1 MKILFATGNQ
11 NKINEA
17 KILFNELD
25 YSIEGLKIKG
35 KLPNFVEPQ
44 SNDLEVVAVSKLKQ
58 AVSLLKNNNLEE
70 YAILVEDSG
79 LFIDKFSD
87 FPGVF
92 SSFIYDSIGLSGI
105 LNLLENSTN
114 RYAEYR
120 TVTILQWK
128 NKIWKSSGI
137 CKGTI
142 SNKELGEG
150 GFGYDPIFIP
160 LEGDG
165 LTFSQMTNTE
175 KSLISHRSNSLRGL
189 LDSLKHP
196 SK

>member
-1 MKILFATGNQ
+1 M
-11 NKINEA
+11 
-17 KILFNELD
+17 
-25 YSIEGLKIKG
+25 
-35 KLPNFVEPQ
+35 
-44 SNDLEVVAVSKLKQ
+44 
-58 AVSLLKNNNLEE
+58 
-70 YAILVEDSG
+70 VEDSG

-160 LEGDG
+160 LGKKN
-165 LTFSQMTNTE
+165 TFGQIKPSQ
-175 KSLISHRSNSLRGL
+175 KYKIDHRF
-189 LDSLKHP
+189 KAF
-196 SK
+196 KKIKKFF

>member
-79 LFIDKFSD
+79 
-87 FPGVF
+87 
-92 SSFIYDSIGLSGI
+92 FIY
-105 LNLLENSTN
+105 
-114 RYAEYR
+114 
-120 TVTILQWK
+120 
-128 NKIWKSSGI
+128 
-137 CKGTI
+137 
-142 SNKELGEG
+142 
-150 GFGYDPIFIP
+150 
-160 LEGDG
+160 
-165 LTFSQMTNTE
+165 
-175 KSLISHRSNSLRGL
+175 
-189 LDSLKHP
+189 
-196 SK
+196 